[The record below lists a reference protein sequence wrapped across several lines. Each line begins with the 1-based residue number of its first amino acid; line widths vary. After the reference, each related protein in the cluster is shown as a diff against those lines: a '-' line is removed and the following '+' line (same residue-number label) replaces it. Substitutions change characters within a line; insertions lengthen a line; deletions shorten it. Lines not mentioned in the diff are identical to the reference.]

1 MIYACACETV
11 RIIIPLISFCRMEP
25 LLGDDVFEEFRHCI
39 LPSSEKIDSH
49 KNKSKLTFPEDVICP
64 ENVDRIRNFFQSADS
79 LEKGKLIDIFDEVD
93 QINRIDPKDPKTA
106 EVAEVVEAF
115 VRRILQRVGEMD
127 SRFSSTLLRGGSFY
141 DGVKIGRPDE
151 FDFTAKIE
159 KLCSVDGL
167 EGRFST
173 RKKGFV
179 YLVVKN
185 SESMQDFKEF
195 VIQAEEDDALEK
207 GDQILS
213 VRKIENYFS
222 ELVDKALRSIDIPRA
237 LTPADEKN
245 GLSWHSVHCG
255 PCATIHA
262 TYHSK
267 SLEEM
272 NISIDIAPTFDLRM
286 PKSTSPVPALE
297 LKGLS
302 CFPGAKNEFLSKLR
316 DALNQSE
323 ITIMVVPFAFDKIH
337 ESKGSERPSWFYEYS
352 ETWRVSFN
360 SLEKFI
366 FSQFAFD
373 SVEKQLYRVLKI
385 LKAVFI
391 QKSSELESKAGT
403 RDMKFEEP
411 PSTKMSSVTIE
422 PVGFVSGF
430 KVASNFADEQ
440 NDESGD
446 ETDDE
451 ASTDSLSEPEQKYE
465 VLYDRSSLSSNS
477 DTDEQPAT
485 GNGSML
491 SSPPLDNVRMEADE
505 EQNYTSQIPPKNDS
519 KMDSTQEC
527 MDSKP
532 LIKTYFFK
540 MIFFYMKFLLPDERV
555 WTRENL
561 PELVLFV
568 LKTLFFVYSSKQR
581 RFINFWLQEMIEL
594 PARPSVAL
602 EVLQSLENIVEELE
616 ATQQNWIASRHFDV
630 KV

>member
-1 MIYACACETV
+1 
-11 RIIIPLISFCRMEP
+11 MEP
-25 LLGDDVFEEFRHCI
+25 LLGDNVFEEFRHCI
-39 LPSSEKIDSH
+39 LPSLEKIDSH

-115 VRRILQRVGEMD
+115 VGRILQRVGEMD
-127 SRFSSTLLRGGSFY
+127 PRFCSTLLRGGSFY
-141 DGVKIGRPDE
+141 DGVKIGGPDE

-159 KLCSVDGL
+159 KLCSVGGL

-173 RKKGFV
+173 CKKGFV
-179 YLVVKN
+179 YVVVKN

-213 VRKIENYFS
+213 VRKIEKYFS
-222 ELVDKALRSIDIPRA
+222 ELVDKALFPIDFPRA
-237 LTPADEKN
+237 LTPADEIN

-286 PKSTSPVPALE
+286 PIFTSRVPALE

-302 CFPGAKNEFLSKLR
+302 CFPDAKNDLLSKLR

-323 ITIMVVPFAFDKIH
+323 ITIMVVPFVFDKIL
-337 ESKGSERPSWFYEYS
+337 ELKGSERPSWFYEYS

-391 QKSSELESKAGT
+391 QKTSEIESKAGT
-403 RDMKFEEP
+403 RDMKLEEP

-430 KVASNFADEQ
+430 SVASNFADEQ

-451 ASTDSLSEPEQKYE
+451 ASSDSLSEPEQKYE

-477 DTDEQPAT
+477 DTDTDEQPAT
-485 GNGSML
+485 GNGSMVN
-491 SSPPLDNVRMEADE
+491 SPPFDNVRMEAPDE
-505 EQNYTSQIPPKNDS
+505 EQNCTSQIPTENDS
-519 KMDSTQEC
+519 KMDSTQESL
-527 MDSKP
+527 DSSP

-561 PELVLFV
+561 PALVLFV
-568 LKTLFFVYSSKQR
+568 LKTLFFIYSSKQR
-581 RFINFWLQEMIEL
+581 RFVNFWLQEMIEL
-594 PARPSVAL
+594 PVRPSVAL

-616 ATQQNWIASRHFDV
+616 ATQQNWIASRNIDV